1 MMLLRSTKLEQAI
14 AAYDTQE
21 TLNTLDTS
29 DTTVSSVNASDT
41 SSVNALEVVE
51 TGGCSTSTVTD
62 ISIENVENVE
72 TPETDACVETLETT
86 PETSL
91 FAEMYRHVVRNET
104 NTNTHTHTQD
114 LYNDTYILCNGA
126 SIFYSPVCVLN
137 DVATQRV
144 LPQRLIDWCEL
155 LPALAC
161 KDVGKP
167 RKFYSDVKKAYT
179 EAVRR
184 YAQNG
189 KGGRSEE
196 LRTLYTFSPVFAWH
210 PDFIPSE
217 YNYNVARIWYTLQ
230 YAGVNAVQSIG
241 VCTHKNTPILKI
253 VSDSGICY
261 LMPRKTT

>member
-1 MMLLRSTKLEQAI
+1 MLLRSTKLEQAI

-29 DTTVSSVNASDT
+29 DTTASSVNTSDT
-41 SSVNALEVVE
+41 SAVNALEVVE
-51 TGGCSTSTVTD
+51 TVGCSTNTVTD

-72 TPETDACVETLETT
+72 TSETDECVET
-86 PETSL
+86 PETAPETAM

-104 NTNTHTHTQD
+104 NPNINTHTQY
-114 LYNDTYILCNGA
+114 LYGDTYILCNGA
-126 SIFYSPVCVLN
+126 SIFYSPKCLLY
-137 DVATQRV
+137 DVEVRCV

-155 LPALAC
+155 LPTLTC
-161 KDVGKP
+161 KDIGKP

-179 EAVRR
+179 EAVRQ
-184 YAQNG
+184 YARNG
-189 KGGRSEE
+189 KGVRSEE

-210 PDFIPSE
+210 PDFIPAE

-230 YAGVNAVQSIG
+230 YAGVNAVQSVG
-241 VCTHKNTPILKI
+241 VCMHKNTPILKV
-253 VSDSGICY
+253 VSDSGVCY